1 MDSLD
6 SYKDTLIEISRGI
19 DEKGEFKLMKWERE
33 VPCSCHPE
41 TCCHFD
47 EKVTKIN
54 RFKQYADG
62 TKVGVS

>member
-6 SYKDTLIEISRGI
+6 SYECTLIEISKGK
-19 DEKGEFKLMKWERE
+19 DEKGEFKLMKLERE

-47 EKVTKIN
+47 EKVVVIS
-54 RFKQYADG
+54 RFKKYADG
-62 TKVGVS
+62 SKVDVS